1 MQRRE
6 RNWLT
11 VWRSYP
17 CREAK
22 PPVSAGEG
30 DLVYPAW
37 REGKGNVTSTLV
49 GQVARLAPTV
59 VTLGFEINRRHLNE
73 PVSFE
78 VRFQEVSTA
87 PLGIRDS
94 FLPKIQAQIKAITA
108 TPEIVADRAFNRLNI
123 AKAYLGKVQFK
134 TLVRLAIG

>member
-1 MQRRE
+1 M
-6 RNWLT
+6 
-11 VWRSYP
+11 
-17 CREAK
+17 
-22 PPVSAGEG
+22 
-30 DLVYPAW
+30 
-37 REGKGNVTSTLV
+37 
-49 GQVARLAPTV
+49 
-59 VTLGFEINRRHLNE
+59 TLGFEIHRRHLNE

-78 VRFQEVSTA
+78 VRFQEASTA

-108 TPEIVADRAFNRLNI
+108 TPEIIADRVFNRLSI